1 MVNQIKMKTSKIQK
15 MPLTV
20 LTIHKI
26 QTKVLPFKMTVIM
39 ITNHNNQKDPKSK
52 DSVEYKI
59 LGSNDF
65 QKIQIIKRAGK
76 VSGKYSDW
84 YIIKNLND
92 DTISSTDWKSVKKW
106 KQYSQE

>member
-1 MVNQIKMKTSKIQK
+1 

-26 QTKVLPFKMTVIM
+26 QTIHKVLPFKMTVIM

-92 DTISSTDWKSVKKW
+92 DTISSIDWKSVKKW

>member
-1 MVNQIKMKTSKIQK
+1 

-26 QTKVLPFKMTVIM
+26 QTIHKVLPFKMTVIM